1 MDLEA
6 AIKLECRLTA
16 LEFYAT
22 KLGAALMVFGGGTV
36 KTAEAAMKDQLAREQ
51 ILPMLDPAVSD
62 LASAELN
69 EALEKLLLMQLELVA
84 QMRGE
89 PRPQ

>member
-1 MDLEA
+1 
-6 AIKLECRLTA
+6 
-16 LEFYAT
+16 
-22 KLGAALMVFGGGTV
+22 
-36 KTAEAAMKDQLAREQ
+36 MKDQLAREQ